1 MAAARR
7 KGGADRGGTLMD
19 RAGAGPAET
28 PASGAASAAASVAG
42 AEPTAPGGGNG
53 LAERLRRMAASRH
66 RISVQ
71 LYAGIGIAVSLTL
84 TASLVA
90 LWSFNRLGDA
100 QDRVN
105 RHSVPGLAAAFGVA
119 RQGATLVAAA
129 PRLTAAASREEF
141 AAVVAELDREGVV
154 FQERLSDLLQHGEE
168 HMGVRARAEALIANV
183 EALEGSVAES
193 FDLADRGAGVR
204 EELNDLQERLA
215 DTLIPI
221 IDDQLFYAVTGHRTL
236 DAPPMTREGRFVE
249 EEFGLYRRL
258 AGLRADSN
266 VATQILTDVFILP
279 DRALLEAMRDRFQAS
294 AGSMKRHLSA
304 IGDVPARDDLAT
316 MVARLD
322 ELGVGAGGGFA
333 LRTSELEGFARQQR
347 LLAENR
353 ALADDLALEVE
364 GLVSEARGGA
374 AEATRASEEA
384 ILTGQN
390 LLLVLNAISIV
401 GAILIAWLFV
411 GRVILRRLERLSG
424 RMRAMADGDLEGKV
438 DISGRDEVADMAAAL
453 EVFRRHALEVQRL
466 NLVEKLAEE
475 LREKNDTLETTLD
488 ELHRAQ
494 DQIVMREKLAGLG
507 ELTAGVAH
515 EIKNPLNFVKNFSE
529 ASEELLEEL
538 VETMREVEDALT
550 EDQREL
556 IAELGDDLLEN
567 LKLIR
572 NHGDRAD
579 RIVRDMLRMQRTDTQ
594 RQPTDINEL
603 IDDHVRLAF
612 HSARASDSDFRLD
625 IQQDLDPEMGDLE
638 VASQDLGRVV
648 LNLVTN
654 ACHATHDR
662 RLAEEAAG
670 GSFEPVLKIVSRR
683 LGDRVEIRVRDN
695 GTGMPK
701 EVADKIFNPFFT
713 TKPTDQG
720 TGLGLSLS
728 NDVVR
733 EHGGSIRVESEQ
745 GSHTEMIVEL
755 PTEAVTVPAGVEDD
769 TLVEPSEA

>member
-1 MAAARR
+1 MTDTSERSSSAELATEPAA
-7 KGGADRGGTLMD
+7 TT
-19 RAGAGPAET
+19 E
-28 PASGAASAAASVAG
+28 ASGSDDSPG
-42 AEPTAPGGGNG
+42 PEPAPAHG
-53 LAERLRRMAASRH
+53 LRERLRRLAASRY

-71 LYAGIGIAVSLTL
+71 LYAGIGVAVSFTL
-84 TASLVA
+84 IASLVA
-90 LWSFNRLGDA
+90 WWSFNRLGDA

-105 RHSVPGLAAAFGVA
+105 QHSVPGMAAAFGVA
-119 RQGATLVAAA
+119 RQGAALVAAA
-129 PRLTAAASREEF
+129 PRLTAAANREEF
-141 AAVVAELDREGVV
+141 GVVTAELDREEVV
-154 FQERLSDLLQHGEE
+154 FQGRLSELMGQGELHG
-168 HMGVRARAEALIANV
+168 GVRGRADALIANV
-183 EALEGSVAES
+183 EALEGSVARG
-193 FDLADRGAGVR
+193 FDLADRGARVR
-204 EELNDLQERLA
+204 RELNDLRARLTA
-215 DTLIPI
+215 VLVPV
-221 IDDQLFYAVTGHRTL
+221 IDDQLFYAVTGYRTL
-236 DAPPMTREGRFVE
+236 GAPARPREARFVE

-258 AGLRADSN
+258 AGLRTESN
-266 VATQILTDVFILP
+266 VAAQILTGIFNLP

-294 AGSMKRHLSA
+294 AGSMERHLSA
-304 IGDVPARDDLAT
+304 LADLAVREQLAP
-316 MVARLD
+316 MVARLT
-322 ELGVGAGGGFA
+322 ELGTGDGGGFE
-333 LRTSELEGFARQQR
+333 LRAAELEGVERQER

-353 ALADDLALEVE
+353 ALANDLALEVE
-364 GLVSEARGGA
+364 GLVSEARESASA
-374 AEATRASEEA
+374 ATQASADA

-390 LLLVLNAISIV
+390 LLLALNGISIV

-411 GRVILRRLERLSG
+411 GRVLLRRLGRLSD
-424 RMRAMADGDLEGKV
+424 RMRAMAGGDLEATV
-438 DISGRDEVADMAAAL
+438 DIGGRDEVADMAAAL

-466 NLVEKLAEE
+466 NLVERLAEE
-475 LREKNDTLETTLD
+475 LREKNDTLEQTLE

-538 VETMREVEDALT
+538 IETLQEAEDALT
-550 EDQREL
+550 EDQRDL
-556 IAELGDDLLEN
+556 VGELGEDLTEN

-572 NHGDRAD
+572 GHGDRAD

-612 HSARASDSDFRLD
+612 HSARANDSDFRLD
-625 IQQDLDPEMGDLE
+625 IKQDLDPGMGTLE
-638 VASQDLGRVV
+638 VASQDLGRVI
-648 LNLVTN
+648 LNLVGN
-654 ACHATHDR
+654 ACYATHER
-662 RLAEEAAG
+662 RLAEEAEG
-670 GSFEPVLKIVSRR
+670 RSFEPALDIVSRR
-683 LGDRVEIRVRDN
+683 REERVEIRVRDN

-745 GSHTEMIVEL
+745 GSFTEMIVEL
-755 PTEAVTVPAGVEDD
+755 PTEAAAVATALEDD
-769 TLVEPSEA
+769 A

>member
-1 MAAARR
+1 
-7 KGGADRGGTLMD
+7 MD
-19 RAGAGPAET
+19 PAEARPAQDPSGDPP
-28 PASGAASAAASVAG
+28 PAS
-42 AEPTAPGGGNG
+42 AEPAGG
-53 LAERLRRMAASRH
+53 LRELLRRIAASRH

-71 LYAGIGIAVSLTL
+71 LYTGIGVAVSFTL
-84 TASLVA
+84 IASLVA
-90 LWSFNRLGDA
+90 WWSFNRLGDA

-105 RHSVPGLAAAFGVA
+105 EHTVPGMAAAFGVA
-119 RQGATLVAAA
+119 RQGAALVAAA
-129 PRLTAAASREEF
+129 PRLTAATNRQEF
-141 AAVVAELDREGVV
+141 AAVVKELDREEAV
-154 FQERLSDLLQHGEE
+154 FLARLSDLMRHGEQ
-168 HMGVRARAEALIANV
+168 HVGVRGRADALIANV
-183 EALEGSVAES
+183 QAIQGSVAQG
-193 FDLADRGAGVR
+193 FDIADRGVRVR
-204 EELNDLQERLA
+204 EELDDLRGRLT
-215 DTLIPI
+215 DVLVPI
-221 IDDQLFYAVTGHRTL
+221 IDDQLFYAVTGYRTL
-236 DAPPMTREGRFVE
+236 GESARPRGGRFVE

-258 AGLRADSN
+258 AGLRADAN
-266 VATQILTDVFILP
+266 IAAQILTNIFNLP

-294 AGSMKRHLSA
+294 AGSMERHLA
-304 IGDVPARDDLAT
+304 ALGNLPGRTDLAP
-316 MVARLD
+316 MVKRLG
-322 ELGVGAGGGFA
+322 ELGLGGGGGFE
-333 LRTSELEGFARQQR
+333 LRASELEGIERQQR
-347 LLAENR
+347 LLAQNR
-353 ALADDLALEVE
+353 ELADDLALEVE
-364 GLVSEARGGA
+364 GLVTEARDSA
-374 AEATRASEEA
+374 DEATRASADA

-390 LLLVLNAISIV
+390 LLLVLNGVSIV

-411 GRVILRRLERLSG
+411 GRVLLRRLGRLSD
-424 RMRAMADGDLEGKV
+424 RMRAMAGGDLEGQV

-475 LREKNDTLETTLD
+475 LREKNDTLETTLE
-488 ELHRAQ
+488 ELSRAQ
-494 DQIVMREKLAGLG
+494 DQIVMREKLAALG

-538 VETMREVEDALT
+538 IETLQETADSLT

-556 IAELGDDLLEN
+556 VAELGEDLTGN

-603 IDDHVRLAF
+603 VDDHVRLAF

-625 IQQDLDPEMGDLE
+625 IQQDLDPEMGNLD
-638 VASQDLGRVV
+638 VASQDLGRVI
-648 LNLVTN
+648 LNLVGN
-654 ACHATHDR
+654 ACYATHER

-670 GSFEPVLKIVSRR
+670 ASFEPLLNVTSRR
-683 LGDRVEIRVRDN
+683 FEDRIEIRVRDN

-733 EHGGSIRVESEQ
+733 EHGGSIRVESKA
-745 GSHTEMIVEL
+745 GSFTEMIVEL
-755 PTEAVTVPAGVEDD
+755 PTETAAMTAAVGADSASGEMD
-769 TLVEPSEA
+769 A

>member
-1 MAAARR
+1 MAAAHRQAR
-7 KGGADRGGTLMD
+7 ADRGGTLMD

-28 PASGAASAAASVAG
+28 PASGAAPAAS
-42 AEPTAPGGGNG
+42 ERGNG

-141 AAVVAELDREGVV
+141 AAVVADLDREGVV
-154 FQERLSDLLQHGEE
+154 FAERLSDLLQHGEE

-183 EALEGSVAES
+183 EALEGSVAEG

-204 EELNDLQERLA
+204 DELNDLQERLA

-236 DAPPMTREGRFVE
+236 DAPPRTREGRFVE

-266 VATQILTDVFILP
+266 VATQILTDVFNLP
-279 DRALLEAMRDRFQAS
+279 DRALLDAMRDRFEAS
-294 AGSMKRHLSA
+294 TGSMERHLSA
-304 IGDVPARDDLAT
+304 MGDLSAREELAP
-316 MVARLD
+316 MVARLG
-322 ELGVGAGGGFA
+322 ELGLGAGGGFA
-333 LRTSELEGFARQQR
+333 LRTSELAGFARQQG

-353 ALADDLALEVE
+353 ALANDLALEVE

-374 AEATRASEEA
+374 SEATRASEEA

-390 LLLVLNAISIV
+390 LLLVLNSISIV
-401 GAILIAWLFV
+401 GAVLIAWLFV

-538 VETMREVEDALT
+538 VETMQEAEDALT

-556 IAELGDDLLEN
+556 IAELGDDLQEN

-612 HSARASDSDFRLD
+612 HSARANDSDFRLD
-625 IQQDLDPEMGDLE
+625 IQQDLDPEMGNLE
-638 VASQDLGRVV
+638 VASQDLGRVI

-670 GSFEPVLKIVSRR
+670 ASFEPVLKIVSRR

-769 TLVEPSEA
+769 ALAEPSEA

>member
-1 MAAARR
+1 MDHPDGP
-7 KGGADRGGTLMD
+7 GGPNDRGG
-19 RAGAGPAET
+19 AAPPAT
-28 PASGAASAAASVAG
+28 
-42 AEPTAPGGGNG
+42 G
-53 LAERLRRMAASRH
+53 LAARVRRLAESRH

-84 TASLVA
+84 IASLVA
-90 LWSFNRLGDA
+90 WWSFDRLGDA

-119 RQGATLVAAA
+119 RQGAALVAAA
-129 PRLTAAASREEF
+129 PRLTAASGREEF
-141 AAVVAELDREGVV
+141 ATVVAELDREGTVL
-154 FQERLSDLLQHGEE
+154 QERLSDLLLHGDQHVE
-168 HMGVRARAEALIANV
+168 VRERADALIANV
-183 EALEGSVAES
+183 EAIELSVADG
-193 FDLADRGAGVR
+193 FALAERGARVR
-204 EELNDLQERLA
+204 EELDDLRARLT
-215 DTLIPI
+215 DTLVPI
-221 IDDQLFYAVTGHRTL
+221 IDDQLFYAVTGYRSIGASPRL
-236 DAPPMTREGRFVE
+236 REGRFVE

-258 AGLRADSN
+258 AGLLADAN
-266 VATQILTDVFILP
+266 VAAQILTDLFNLP

-294 AGSMKRHLSA
+294 AGSMERHLA
-304 IGDVPARDDLAT
+304 AMGTLAAREELAP
-316 MVARLD
+316 MVARLAQ
-322 ELGVGAGGGFA
+322 LGLEPGGGFE
-333 LRTSELEGFARQQR
+333 LRASELEGIARQQR
-347 LLAENR
+347 LLADNR
-353 ALADDLALEVE
+353 TLANDLALEVE
-364 GLVSEARGGA
+364 GLVSDARLGA
-374 AEATRASEEA
+374 AEATRASEDA
-384 ILTGQN
+384 ILTGQR
-390 LLLVLNAISIV
+390 LLLALNAVSIV

-411 GRVILRRLERLSG
+411 GRVILRRLERLSN
-424 RMRAMADGDLEGKV
+424 RMRAMADGDLEAKV
-438 DISGRDEVADMAAAL
+438 DISGRDEVAEMAAAL

-494 DQIVMREKLAGLG
+494 DQIVMREKLAALG

-538 VETMREVEDALT
+538 VETLQEAEDALT

-556 IAELGDDLLEN
+556 VAELGDDLAEN

-594 RQPTDINEL
+594 RQATDINEL

-612 HSARASDSDFRLD
+612 HSARANDSDFRLD
-625 IQQDLDPEMGDLE
+625 IQEDFDPEMGELE
-638 VASQDLGRVV
+638 VASQDLGRVI

-654 ACHATHDR
+654 ACHATHER

-670 GSFEPVLKIVSRR
+670 SAFEPVLNIVSRR
-683 LGDRVEIRVRDN
+683 FEDRVEFRVRDN

-713 TKPTDQG
+713 TKPTDKG

-733 EHGGSIRVESEQ
+733 EHGGSIRVESEH

-755 PTEAVTVPAGVEDD
+755 PTGTTPVATAVVEEEASDG
-769 TLVEPSEA
+769 